1 MKKKLLF
8 VAVAVMAIGMT
19 ACSKKQDTPETT
31 TAVETTTEAET
42 TEAETEDIDEDSIN
56 GEITKTDGDILTV
69 KNIDDDTEKNY
80 DTSKA
85 EITKD
90 FPFAVGDQVEV
101 IFPEGSEEDPV
112 PALAV
117 TVTESATEADT
128 DSDPTVEGK
137 VVDAANATLTLEVDG
152 EQYSM
157 NKANAYVVAKDGIT
171 VDKNAKVTYLGDLD
185 DEPMAVKIVMEDS
198 YDTPEA
204 ELNVFTGKVAQIGE
218 DGKSI
223 VLEADGGDFF
233 TFVSDSLSFDD
244 YKDGDTVKVT
254 YQGSIG
260 AKEIPAL
267 EIEK

>member
-56 GEITKTDGDILTV
+56 G
-69 KNIDDDTEKNY
+69 
-80 DTSKA
+80 

>member
-8 VAVAVMAIGMT
+8 AAVAVMAISMT
-19 ACSKKQDTPETT
+19 ACSKKQDTAAT
-31 TAVETTTEAET
+31 TAVETSAEAQT

-56 GEITKTDGDILTV
+56 GEITKIDGDVLTV

-101 IFPEGSEEDPV
+101 VFPEGSEDDPV
-112 PALAV
+112 PAISV
-117 TVTESATEADT
+117 TVTESVTEADT
-128 DSDPTVEGK
+128 DSDPIVEGK
-137 VVDAANATLTLEVDG
+137 IVDASKDSLTIEVDG
-152 EQYSM
+152 EQYKM
-157 NKANAYVVAKDGIT
+157 NSADAYVVAKDG
-171 VDKNAKVTYLGDLD
+171 VKADKNAKVTYLGDLD

-204 ELNVFTGKVAQIGE
+204 ELNIFTGKVAQIGE

-223 VLEADGGDFF
+223 VLEANGDLF
-233 TFVSDSLSFDD
+233 TFVSDSLSFGD

-254 YQGSIG
+254 YQGSIA

-267 EIEK
+267 NIEK